1 MANFF
6 IDRPV
11 FAWVVALFIL
21 LAGLL
26 ALPQLPVAQ
35 YPNVAPPQIELTLSY
50 PGASPQTL
58 DESVVSLVEQELNGV
73 NHLLYFSS
81 SSSQG
86 SATLTV
92 TFQPGTDPELAKV
105 DIQNRLKVVEP
116 RLPRAVTQQGI
127 QIEETSAGYLLFVTL
142 TATDARLDTTALSD
156 YLARNVVN
164 ELRRLDGVGKA
175 QLFGAEHALRVWL
188 DPSRLV
194 AVGLTPADVTRAIA
208 EQNVQVAAGSLGELP
223 APAGQE
229 LTAPV
234 LIKGQLS
241 DPAEFAGILLRAGVD
256 GSSVTLGDVARVEV
270 GSQSYNFG
278 TRLDG
283 KPSVAVGVQLAPTA
297 NALATAKAV
306 RAKLAELSR
315 YFPPGMKYDIPYD
328 TAPFVE
334 ISITQV
340 IHTLLEAMA
349 LVFAVMYLFLQNL
362 RYTLIPT
369 LVVPVALLGTCAVLL
384 ALGYSINVLTLFGM
398 VLAIGILVDDAIVVV
413 ENVERLMATEGLDPR
428 AATRKAMGE
437 ISGAIVGIT
446 LVLTAVFVP
455 MAFMSG
461 SVGVIYRQFSA
472 SMAVAILLSAFLALS
487 LTPALCATLLK
498 PIAQGAHARGG
509 FFGAFNRG
517 FERLTGGFEG
527 WVARA
532 IRRLLPNL
540 LLFAVLLAAL
550 VALYGRLPGAF
561 LPTEDQGYLITDI
574 QLPPGATQERTLKV
588 LERLERHY
596 AAEPGVA
603 NDLVLLGFSFSGSG
617 QNAALAFTTLKDWSA
632 RGPADSAAAIAA
644 RANTA
649 LAGESEAQGFAVLP
663 PPVEGLGTSSGFEV
677 RLQDRSNRGQAALK
691 AARDE
696 LQARLAGNPII
707 AYVRETALADSA
719 QVQLVV
725 DRRQAAALGVSFSAL
740 GETLGTAL
748 GSSYVNDFP
757 NRGRMQQ
764 VIVQADLGTR
774 SQVDDLL
781 RLEVRNERGRMV
793 PLSAFVSADWTQGPA
808 QLSRYNGY
816 PAISLAGEPLPAH
829 TTGEAMAELERLAA
843 ELPRG
848 FALEWTALSLQERLS
863 AGQAP
868 LLLGLSL
875 LVVFL
880 CLAALYESW
889 SIPTAVLLVVPLG
902 VLGAV
907 LAVTLRG
914 MPNDVFFKVGL
925 ITVIGLTA
933 KNAILLI
940 EFAKRLHDEGMDLHQ
955 ATCRAARLRLRP
967 IVMTSLAFI
976 LGVVPLALATG
987 ASSASQQAVGTGVI
1001 GGMLSATLAL
1011 VFVPVFFVLV
1021 LRLVRRWRAP
1031 DR

>member
-1 MANFF
+1 
-6 IDRPV
+6 
-11 FAWVVALFIL
+11 
-21 LAGLL
+21 
-26 ALPQLPVAQ
+26 
-35 YPNVAPPQIELTLSY
+35 VAPPQIELTLSY

-142 TATDARLDTTALSD
+142 TATDERLDTTALSD

-234 LIKGQLS
+234 LIKDQLS
-241 DPAEFAGILLRAGVD
+241 DPAEFAGILLRAGAD

-413 ENVERLMATEGLDPR
+413 ENVERLMASEGLDPR

-498 PIAQGAHARGG
+498 PIPQGTHARGG

-517 FERLTGGFEG
+517 L
-527 WVARA
+527 
-532 IRRLLPNL
+532 
-540 LLFAVLLAAL
+540 
-550 VALYGRLPGAF
+550 
-561 LPTEDQGYLITDI
+561 
-574 QLPPGATQERTLKV
+574 
-588 LERLERHY
+588 
-596 AAEPGVA
+596 
-603 NDLVLLGFSFSGSG
+603 
-617 QNAALAFTTLKDWSA
+617 
-632 RGPADSAAAIAA
+632 
-644 RANTA
+644 
-649 LAGESEAQGFAVLP
+649 
-663 PPVEGLGTSSGFEV
+663 
-677 RLQDRSNRGQAALK
+677 
-691 AARDE
+691 
-696 LQARLAGNPII
+696 
-707 AYVRETALADSA
+707 
-719 QVQLVV
+719 
-725 DRRQAAALGVSFSAL
+725 
-740 GETLGTAL
+740 
-748 GSSYVNDFP
+748 
-757 NRGRMQQ
+757 
-764 VIVQADLGTR
+764 
-774 SQVDDLL
+774 
-781 RLEVRNERGRMV
+781 
-793 PLSAFVSADWTQGPA
+793 
-808 QLSRYNGY
+808 
-816 PAISLAGEPLPAH
+816 
-829 TTGEAMAELERLAA
+829 
-843 ELPRG
+843 
-848 FALEWTALSLQERLS
+848 
-863 AGQAP
+863 
-868 LLLGLSL
+868 
-875 LVVFL
+875 
-880 CLAALYESW
+880 
-889 SIPTAVLLVVPLG
+889 
-902 VLGAV
+902 
-907 LAVTLRG
+907 
-914 MPNDVFFKVGL
+914 
-925 ITVIGLTA
+925 
-933 KNAILLI
+933 
-940 EFAKRLHDEGMDLHQ
+940 
-955 ATCRAARLRLRP
+955 
-967 IVMTSLAFI
+967 
-976 LGVVPLALATG
+976 
-987 ASSASQQAVGTGVI
+987 
-1001 GGMLSATLAL
+1001 
-1011 VFVPVFFVLV
+1011 
-1021 LRLVRRWRAP
+1021 
-1031 DR
+1031 